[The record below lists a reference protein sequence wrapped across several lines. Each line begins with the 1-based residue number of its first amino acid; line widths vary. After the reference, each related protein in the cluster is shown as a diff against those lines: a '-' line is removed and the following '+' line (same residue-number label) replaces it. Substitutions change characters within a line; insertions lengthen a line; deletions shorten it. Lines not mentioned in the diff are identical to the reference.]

1 MGEQGRLEAGKRRRR
16 ECKTAEGLDVA
27 RRGRAGAREGVASRI
42 EELARRVG
50 RGLERDMRHVGGVD
64 RLREQWDERGV
75 DDEYEGGQE
84 DDYMY
89 ENQKEGSGE
98 ARETARGGADDAMEG
113 RGAVEGGGPGDATEG
128 GEGGRRRRGKR
139 KVGDG

>member
-1 MGEQGRLEAGKRRRR
+1 MYFQAPPSTPLVGKKLLLTPFNLPDVHKLHAGPPSAAQAFGRYGQRYH
-16 ECKTAEGLDVA
+16 G
-27 RRGRAGAREGVASRI
+27 
-42 EELARRVG
+42 
-50 RGLERDMRHVGGVD
+50 
-64 RLREQWDERGV
+64 DERGV
-75 DDEYEGGQE
+75 DDEYDGGQE

-89 ENQKEGSGE
+89 ENQREGSGE

-113 RGAVEGGGPGDATEG
+113 RRAVEGGGPGDATEG